1 MTGSTEDAA
10 DIQIDDTTPS
20 PIRKKSRRP
29 ASKIILAKA
38 LPKLKSPVP
47 SSPQSSPT
55 RPGNTT
61 LGMKPRKPWNSAPNR
76 PANTASSAITD
87 PHKNLIIDKGPVEF
101 FASLKTSKKVAT
113 VKQKA
118 FKSPLAGGG
127 VTLKP
132 KDPNQPSTSINY
144 GTANPGSSTSNMSI
158 AGRLAILEKEARTLR
173 QAVKY
178 QNESEEDERLQDL
191 IIQWRTA
198 GRDVVEQIFDRIPK
212 PAGNDEVKQARNPWM
227 TSGRDDIMELT
238 DEQENWLKNCDKN
251 EDGEPI
257 DEDGNPLIPGPQPND
272 LRNLMEEA
280 SKPRR
285 GEKEGYHPRYDHDS
299 TGRR

>member
-1 MTGSTEDAA
+1 
-10 DIQIDDTTPS
+10 
-20 PIRKKSRRP
+20 
-29 ASKIILAKA
+29 
-38 LPKLKSPVP
+38 
-47 SSPQSSPT
+47 
-55 RPGNTT
+55 
-61 LGMKPRKPWNSAPNR
+61 MKPRRPWNSAPNR
-76 PANTASSAITD
+76 PSPTASSTNTA
-87 PHKNLIIDKGPVEF
+87 PHKDVVIDKGPVEF

-113 VKQKA
+113 IKQKP

-127 VTLKP
+127 ITLKP
-132 KDPNQPSTSINY
+132 KDPNQPSTNINY
-144 GTANPGSSTSNMSI
+144 GSSNPSSSASNMSI

-178 QNESEEDERLQDL
+178 QNELEEDERLQHL
-191 IIQWRTA
+191 INQWRTA

-212 PAGNDEVKQARNPWM
+212 PTENDEVKQARNPWM
-227 TSGRDDIMELT
+227 SGRDDMMELT
-238 DEQENWLKNCDKN
+238 DEQEKWLENCDKN

-257 DEDGNPLIPGPQPND
+257 DDEGNPLIQGPQPND

-285 GEKEGYHPRYDHDS
+285 GEKEGYHPKYDHDS

>member
-1 MTGSTEDAA
+1 
-10 DIQIDDTTPS
+10 
-20 PIRKKSRRP
+20 
-29 ASKIILAKA
+29 
-38 LPKLKSPVP
+38 
-47 SSPQSSPT
+47 
-55 RPGNTT
+55 
-61 LGMKPRKPWNSAPNR
+61 MKPRRPWNSAPNR
-76 PANTASSAITD
+76 PSAPVSSTNTA
-87 PHKNLIIDKGPVEF
+87 PHKDVVIDKGPVEF

-113 VKQKA
+113 VKQKP

-127 VTLKP
+127 ITLKP
-132 KDPNQPSTSINY
+132 KDPNQPSPSINY
-144 GTANPGSSTSNMSI
+144 GSSNPSSSASNMSI

-178 QNESEEDERLQDL
+178 QNELEDNERLQHL
-191 IIQWRTA
+191 INQWRTA

-212 PAGNDEVKQARNPWM
+212 PTENDEFKQARNPWM
-227 TSGRDDIMELT
+227 SGRDHMMELT
-238 DEQENWLKNCDKN
+238 DEQEKWLENCDKN

-257 DEDGNPLIPGPQPND
+257 DDEGNPLIQGPQPND

-299 TGRR
+299 AGRR